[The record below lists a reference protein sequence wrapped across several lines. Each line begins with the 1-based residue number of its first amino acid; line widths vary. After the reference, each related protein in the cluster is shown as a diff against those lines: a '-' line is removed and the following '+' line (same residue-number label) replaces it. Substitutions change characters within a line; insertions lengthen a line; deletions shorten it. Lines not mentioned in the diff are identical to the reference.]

1 MDTINPRAILHSANI
16 DCYFSKRGASQAVA
30 RQPMNAQQNV
40 LRIVCKVKL
49 YVGDKKVV
57 DFKQNS
63 FVAMNKL
70 HSNNLEYTA
79 AEQAGFS
86 IIEKKK
92 NKEDS

>member
-1 MDTINPRAILHSANI
+1 M
-16 DCYFSKRGASQAVA
+16 
-30 RQPMNAQQNV
+30 
-40 LRIVCKVKL
+40 
-49 YVGDKKVV
+49 GDKKVV